1 MPSRG
6 AIHASTPFH
15 SQAIVAAGPAL
26 PRVASV
32 TSLKRGVAPMRL
44 SYDVGGR
51 MGGKVRHKSNSCCGL
66 MASNPEHMDLS
77 SICDTQVCCSGWRL
91 VVCGVS
97 YRGTATK
104 MLGGY
109 LKRLGIWSF
118 YGRKK
123 HGKLETWEV
132 STVYVCVLRHL
143 YVDAIGVR

>member
-77 SICDTQVCCSGWRL
+77 SICDTQEAMDSAMVQEI
-91 VVCGVS
+91 
-97 YRGTATK
+97 
-104 MLGGY
+104 LG
-109 LKRLGIWSF
+109 S
-118 YGRKK
+118 
-123 HGKLETWEV
+123 
-132 STVYVCVLRHL
+132 
-143 YVDAIGVR
+143 VDANHVRETQVLLSSFNWDLDELLHEEAIRASPCPSGVDAY